1 MGPFDNR
8 TGQSN
13 QEDFQ
18 RKKQE
23 IIDNLRRLHTGVY
36 DRIIN
41 VCHPIHSRYNQAVTR
56 LVGQN
61 IEAIVVDTEET
72 ARNCIKYLKEK
83 ILAPETFLPLNSI
96 LAKPLKERLCTIKA
110 PT

>member
-1 MGPFDNR
+1 MFDR
-8 TGQSN
+8 VIT
-13 QEDFQ
+13 
-18 RKKQE
+18 
-23 IIDNLRRLHTGVY
+23 VY

-41 VCHPIHSRYNQAVTR
+41 ACHPIHSRYNQAVTR

-61 IEAIVVDTEET
+61 IEAFVVDTEET

-83 ILAPETFLPLNSI
+83 MLAPETFLPLNSI